1 MFVLPSNLA
10 FREVCT
16 FSWRWR
22 WVGDLGDKVRCRCL
36 SNAIHQH
43 TNVWD
48 PQKNR
53 ESEGKAEENTFSVAE
68 PATLLLGGELDTPE
82 VGFELEVVNRIPKD
96 WRVLDLQAHAS
107 DCAKQSRCEGT

>member
-1 MFVLPSNLA
+1 MFVLPGNLA

-16 FSWRWR
+16 FSRGWRR
-22 WVGDLGDKVRCRCL
+22 VGDLGDKVRCGCL
-36 SNAIHQH
+36 GNAIHQH

-68 PATLLLGGELDTPE
+68 PPTLLLGGELDAPE
-82 VGFELEVVNRIPKD
+82 VGFELEIVNRIPE
-96 WRVLDLQAHAS
+96 WRMVIGLTSSRIRLRE
-107 DCAKQSRCEGT
+107 AKYV